1 MKPFKATRQE
11 QILTNAKG
19 EKRAKETEKDITSYK
34 DYLQWWKAVQM
45 TYKYLKKS
53 YRRMNDDYLELEM
66 FNERDL
72 GEFGKTVGL
81 DAQEYL
87 IQFLKEEEK
96 EGAFRKGERY
106 EDEAGLR
113 INLSFDLMRKNRKV
127 RLTT

>member
-1 MKPFKATRQE
+1 
-11 QILTNAKG
+11 
-19 EKRAKETEKDITSYK
+19 
-34 DYLQWWKAVQM
+34 
-45 TYKYLKKS
+45 
-53 YRRMNDDYLELEM
+53 MNDDYLELEM